1 MSTLPPAIPQIPGF
15 DAATA
20 APPST
25 SRGEPLPPR
34 TDDELHAWVHR
45 HLGLSVARRAPC
57 RPEGAG
63 LPRSAPFDYLRHTFF
78 ENAATPQD
86 CIVWAAR
93 GTGKTML
100 GAVAT
105 ALDLVFKP
113 GIQVR
118 ILAGSFEQGQRMH
131 EYLRALFERPA
142 LAPLLRSRI
151 TEKRLVLRSGSRVEI
166 LAQSQP
172 SVRGT
177 RIQKLRCDE
186 VELFDDDVWEAAQLT
201 TRSMP
206 YQGGV
211 ARGAVEC
218 LSTMHLAHGPM
229 SRLLKEAAAGT
240 RTLFRWNVIDTLA
253 PCPPARSCGSC
264 ALLPECAGA
273 AKVAAP
279 GGHITVEDGLAQK
292 SRVSLPQWEAEMLC
306 LRASRSHAVL
316 PEFDAATHTFP
327 GDPPAGALVCGI
339 DFGFRAPV
347 ILWARLD
354 GERRVWVFDERTTA
368 NTTLD
373 RHIDAILAH
382 PAGRPRWT
390 GVDPAGAGL
399 NEHSGISSI
408 DKLARAGLRPRWR
421 QAGIAAGL
429 DLLRARLRPAD
440 GSAPRLFIHR
450 RCTALIEALERY
462 HYDPKDPA
470 RDAPVKDGPDHAVD
484 ALRYLLVN
492 LDTARDPAQSR
503 YI

>member
-1 MSTLPPAIPQIPGF
+1 MPLLFPAPPALARP
-15 DAATA
+15 T
-20 APPST
+20 
-25 SRGEPLPPR
+25 
-34 TDDELHAWVHR
+34 TDDQLHAWIR
-45 HLGLSVARRAPC
+45 EHLGLTIARRIPQ
-57 RPEGAG
+57 RPDNAT
-63 LPRSAPFDYLRHTFF
+63 LPRAAPFDYLRHTFF
-78 ENAATPQD
+78 ENASSPATPQD

-105 ALDLVFKP
+105 ALDLLFKP

-118 ILAGSFEQGQRMH
+118 ILAGSLEQGQRMH
-131 EYLRALFERPA
+131 EHLRSLFERPA

-151 TEKRLVLRSGSRVEI
+151 TEKRLTLKSGSRVEI

-206 YQGGV
+206 YEGGI
-211 ARGAVEC
+211 AKGAVEC

-229 SRLLKEAAAGT
+229 SRLLKEAAAGK
-240 RTLFRWNVIDTLA
+240 RTLFRWNIVDTLA
-253 PCPPARSCGSC
+253 PCPPSRACDTC
-264 ALLPECAGA
+264 ALHPECAGS
-273 AKVAAP
+273 AKHAGP
-279 GGHITVEDGLAQK
+279 GHAGHIAIEDALAQK

-316 PEFDAATHTFP
+316 PEFDQALHTFI
-327 GDPPAGALVCGI
+327 GEPPPGALVCGI

-347 ILWARLD
+347 ILWARVD
-354 GERRVWVFDERTTA
+354 EQQRVWVVDERTTPGI
-368 NTTLD
+368 TLD
-373 RHIDAILAH
+373 QHIDAILAH

-390 GVDPAGAGL
+390 GVDPAGAGA

-408 DKLARAGLRPRWR
+408 DKLARAGLRPRSR
-421 QAGIAAGL
+421 QAGITPGL
-429 DLLRARLRPAD
+429 DLIRARLKPAD
-440 GSAPRLFIHR
+440 GSAPRLYIHQ
-450 RCTALIEALERY
+450 RCTTLIESLERY
-462 HYDPKDPA
+462 HYDPRDPN
-470 RDAPVKDGPDHAVD
+470 RDAPIKDGPDHAVD

-492 LDTARDPAQSR
+492 LDTLKDPTQAR